1 MRAYEVTVEVEAR
14 QEAAFVRYMVD
25 KHIPEILATG
35 CFEAIRFETA
45 GPGRYRTRYEAAG
58 PEDLARYLAR
68 HTEAF
73 RADFAAHFPEGCRPS
88 RETWDPVQAWALE
101 AP

>member
-1 MRAYEVTVEVEAR
+1 MHAYEVTVDVDADVED
-14 QEAAFVRYMVD
+14 AFVRYMTG

-35 CFEAIRFETA
+35 CFVAIRFETS

-58 PEDLARYLAR
+58 KADLERYLAG

-73 RADFAAHFPEGCRPS
+73 RRDFAAHFPAGCRPS
-88 RETWDPVQAWALE
+88 RETWQGLRTWE
-101 AP
+101 A

>member
-1 MRAYEVTVEVEAR
+1 MQSYEVTVEVAPEV
-14 QEAAFVRYMVD
+14 EAAFVAYMRG

-35 CFEAIRFETA
+35 CFAAIRFEAA

-58 PEDLARYLAR
+58 TEDLERYLAR

-73 RADFAAHFPEGCRPS
+73 RMDFAAHFPEGCRPS
-88 RETWDPVQAWALE
+88 RETWELLQAWA
-101 AP
+101 AQPG